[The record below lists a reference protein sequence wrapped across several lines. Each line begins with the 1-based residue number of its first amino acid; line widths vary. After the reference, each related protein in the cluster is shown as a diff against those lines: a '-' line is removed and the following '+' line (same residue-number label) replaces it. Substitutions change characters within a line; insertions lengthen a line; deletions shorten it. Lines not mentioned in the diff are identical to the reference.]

1 MSEINNIWWK
11 KETKKNSRN
20 EIGGSDA
27 KMVVFVRVINYHFF
41 VEEIA
46 FLNTLNQKV

>member
-1 MSEINNIWWK
+1 MQNEWDQQYMVEK
-11 KETKKNSRN
+11 RDQKKNSRN

-41 VEEIA
+41 GRGNC
-46 FLNTLNQKV
+46 LS

>member
-1 MSEINNIWWK
+1 MVEK
-11 KETKKNSRN
+11 RDRKNSRN

-46 FLNTLNQKV
+46 TFS